1 MTSRAWL
8 MFAAALLAASMPLR
22 AQIPG
27 TWNWWDGPIA
37 RDLNLNEEQNKQ
49 IRAVVRESRDR
60 LIQLRGAVE
69 SAEAEL
75 RDEMNEDKVDNRK
88 AEAAI
93 ERVVKSRSE
102 LMRAV
107 SQMSLKL
114 RLILTPTQWQE
125 LQRRERRPPGRPAEN
140 MRDREMHGPGHRGA
154 HPPGDS
160 EPGERPP
167 PPYPDF

>member
-8 MFAAALLAASMPLR
+8 MAAAALLAASMPLR

-27 TWNWWDGPIA
+27 TWNWWDGPID

-49 IRAVVRESRDR
+49 IRAIVRESRDH

-75 RDEMNEDKVDNRK
+75 RDEMNEDKVDSRK

-114 RLILTPTQWQE
+114 RLILTPAQWQE
-125 LQRRERRPPGRPAEN
+125 LQKRERRPPGPPPGN
-140 MRDREMHGPGHRGA
+140 MRGPGHRGI
-154 HPPGDS
+154 HPPRDS
-160 EPGERPP
+160 EPGAPP
-167 PPYPDF
+167 PLDDPDH

>member
-1 MTSRAWL
+1 M
-8 MFAAALLAASMPLR
+8 
-22 AQIPG
+22 
-27 TWNWWDGPIA
+27 WNWWDGPIA
-37 RDLNLNEEQNKQ
+37 QDLNLGEEQKKQ
-49 IRAVVRESRDR
+49 IRATLREFRDR

-69 SAEAEL
+69 SAEGEL

-114 RLILTPTQWQE
+114 RLILTPAQWQE
-125 LQRRERRPPGRPAEN
+125 LQKRERRPPGPPHGN
-140 MRDREMHGPGHRGA
+140 MRGPGHRGI
-154 HPPGDS
+154 HPPRDS
-160 EPGERPP
+160 EPGAPP
-167 PPYPDF
+167 LIDDPNL